1 MCGVFLWKGNIKS
14 HPQARVAWSTVT
26 KPKKEGGLDVIDL
39 AQWNKATC
47 LKLIWLLLFK
57 AGSVWVAWYREEVLQ
72 GNLSNFWTAKP
83 NRSNSWLANKLLK
96 LRPLIFPWIKMRIGN
111 GLTCRFWYD
120 NWTPYGRLEDYY
132 TYGANS
138 RLGIPGQ
145 AVLTDLSRNGN
156 CYLPHPMTDNQL
168 QVVSCFTA
176 ITLQD
181 QEDYYEWELNGKK
194 VLLTPLVR
202 SIAVYE
208 DPRLRFHG
216 RQQSGSH
223 EVSLVTP
230 SSLVSL
236 CWNETLQDMQS
247 LQGSKLIRRLTLL
260 AWQSTMYAILTE
272 RNSRLHRNISW
283 STDSI
288 VKEIDRQIINKISAL
303 RSTNPISSST
313 LMEEVLQG
321 NLSNFWT
328 AKPNRSNSWLANK
341 LLKLRPLIFPWIK
354 MRIGNGLT
362 CRFWYDNWTPYGRL
376 EDYYTYGANSRLGI
390 PGQAVLADLSRN
402 GNCYLPHPMT
412 DNQLQV
418 VSCITTIT
426 LQDQEVY
433 YEWELNG
440 KKVLLTPLV
449 RSIAVYED
457 PRLRCWNETLQ
468 DMQSLQGSKL
478 IRHLTLLAW
487 QSTMYAIWTER
498 NSRLHRNISWST
510 DSIVNEIDRQIINK
524 ISALRSTN
532 PISSSTLM

>member
-1 MCGVFLWKGNIKS
+1 MTEFRDCLQQLEIF
-14 HPQARVAWSTVT
+14 
-26 KPKKEGGLDVIDL
+26 DL
-39 AQWNKATC
+39 RYHGP
-47 LKLIWLLLFK
+47 LFTWTN
-57 AGSVWVAWYREEVLQ
+57 SQPVSP
-72 GNLSNFWTAKP
+72 NLSNFWTAKP

-402 GNCYLPHPMT
+402 GNCYLPHQMT

-426 LQDQEVY
+426 LQDQEDY

-457 PRLRCWNETLQ
+457 PSLRFHGRQQSGSHEVSLVTPSSLVSLCWNETLQ

-510 DSIVNEIDRQIINK
+510 DLIVKEIDHQIINK